1 MLESLFIRNLV
12 LVPELQLS
20 FGKGFLTVTG
30 ETGAGKSLILG
41 ALRLLGGARANA
53 SLIRHGAKSCE
64 VAGAFLVDGCHAA
77 VAAEIDE
84 KLEELALPPR
94 EEGRLLLRRVV
105 SESGS
110 RAFVN
115 GSPVTAAILREFGD
129 MLVDIHGPNESH
141 SLLSPSRQLRLLDL
155 YCGDQKQLEC
165 VRAAWSSL
173 SSCRKSLDELRN
185 EGLAPEEQELL
196 RHQLSQIEGAGFSP
210 GEEEKLL
217 ADHRVASNG
226 ARLREL
232 SESISYALG
241 GADSS
246 VTDALV
252 PLVRQ
257 AEELAQLD
265 PAAEKFLERINAAS
279 NDLME
284 LSGDLNDYGEGLDL
298 DMESLQEM
306 EARIDL
312 IQKFKRRYGPTLE
325 DAIETGSRI
334 RQRLEKAS
342 EREGLLKE
350 LTERSASAAREHT
363 DACRRLSEIRRKAST
378 RLADAITAQ
387 LQKLGFQKAV
397 FQVKIEDA
405 QAGPGGADALDFLF
419 APNQGEPIAPLR
431 QIASSGE
438 VARVM
443 LAIKTVLSE
452 VDDLPILV
460 FDEIDANIGG
470 KTAGAV
476 AEELHSL
483 GRIHQVFS
491 ITHLPLIAAAGDR
504 QYLVEKQLDGDRTVT
519 TMKELA
525 EAERVAEITRM
536 LGADSSDATALAHA
550 REMLRTAGGAT
561 PHATRK

>member
-1 MLESLFIRNLV
+1 
-12 LVPELQLS
+12 
-20 FGKGFLTVTG
+20 
-30 ETGAGKSLILG
+30 
-41 ALRLLGGARANA
+41 
-53 SLIRHGAKSCE
+53 
-64 VAGAFLVDGCHAA
+64 
-77 VAAEIDE
+77 
-84 KLEELALPPR
+84 
-94 EEGRLLLRRVV
+94 
-105 SESGS
+105 
-110 RAFVN
+110 
-115 GSPVTAAILREFGD
+115 
-129 MLVDIHGPNESH
+129 
-141 SLLSPSRQLRLLDL
+141 
-155 YCGDQKQLEC
+155 
-165 VRAAWSSL
+165 
-173 SSCRKSLDELRN
+173 
-185 EGLAPEEQELL
+185 
-196 RHQLSQIEGAGFSP
+196 
-210 GEEEKLL
+210 
-217 ADHRVASNG
+217 
-226 ARLREL
+226 
-232 SESISYALG
+232 
-241 GADSS
+241 
-246 VTDALV
+246 
-252 PLVRQ
+252 
-257 AEELAQLD
+257 
-265 PAAEKFLERINAAS
+265 
-279 NDLME
+279 ME

-306 EARIDL
+306 EARIDI

-325 DAIETGSRI
+325 DVIETGSRI

-387 LQKLGFQKAV
+387 LQKLGFQKAD

-525 EAERVAEITRM
+525 EPERVAEITRM